1 MDHNRD
7 PGPGQLIRK
16 KKNGKEK
23 EKDKEKEPNPY
34 SKGGS
39 ADPIKLINR
48 FDSLDSMELE
58 IDSSML
64 SQSRRKQKD

>member
-1 MDHNRD
+1 MDPKDPD
-7 PGPGQLIRK
+7 PGTGQLIK
-16 KKNGKEK
+16 KEKNGKEK
-23 EKDKEKEPNPY
+23 DKEPNPY

-39 ADPIKLINR
+39 ADPIKLVNR

-64 SQSRRKQKD
+64 SQIRKK

>member
-1 MDHNRD
+1 MDSKDPD
-7 PGPGQLIRK
+7 PGTGQLIK
-16 KKNGKEK
+16 KEKNIK
-23 EKDKEKEPNPY
+23 EKDKEPNPY

-39 ADPIKLINR
+39 ADPIKLVNR

-64 SQSRRKQKD
+64 SQTRKK

>member
-1 MDHNRD
+1 ME
-7 PGPGQLIRK
+7 K
-16 KKNGKEK
+16 KKD
-23 EKDKEKEPNPY
+23 KDKEPNPY

-39 ADPIKLINR
+39 ADPIKLVNR

-64 SQSRRKQKD
+64 SQTRKK